1 MKYKDCQ
8 VLVQFWQRIVFSYAE
23 GSTIDSFRVS
33 DFGAFDQPYRV
44 EDAVGLSGSKIS
56 AIKHNQVYV

>member
-1 MKYKDCQ
+1 M
-8 VLVQFWQRIVFSYAE
+8 VFSYAE

-44 EDAVGLSGSKIS
+44 EDAVCLSGSKIS
-56 AIKHNQVYV
+56 AIQHKKVYM